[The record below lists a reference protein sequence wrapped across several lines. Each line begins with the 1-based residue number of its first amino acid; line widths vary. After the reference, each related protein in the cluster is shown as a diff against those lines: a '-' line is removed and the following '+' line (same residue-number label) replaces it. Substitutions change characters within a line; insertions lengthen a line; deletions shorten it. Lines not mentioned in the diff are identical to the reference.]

1 MSDTERETLVDE
13 RMRRTIAF
21 GDDLND
27 ARMLTSV
34 GKGCIVGNANPAL
47 IERHPELE
55 VIKTNVE
62 HGPAVKLREIFQL

>member
-1 MSDTERETLVDE
+1 MSDFDREKFVDD
-13 RMRRTIAF
+13 RMRRTVAF

-62 HGPAVKLREIFQL
+62 HGTAVKLREIFHL